1 MEKTG
6 RPVVLITGASSG
18 IGLEMAGILAADGRE
33 LVLTAR
39 SEKRLEETAYRLAS
53 ERSVPVHVRAAD
65 LSEPGGAERL
75 YRSLESDGISV
86 GALVNN
92 AGFGTWGPF
101 RETPASESLAMM
113 RLNMEAV
120 VHLTALCLPS
130 MLDAGSGKILNVAST
145 AAFQPGPLMAIYYA
159 TKAFVLHFSE
169 ALAREL
175 EGTGVTVTA
184 FCPGPVRTGFGERAG
199 IGRIGGLA
207 RMIRPMSAEEAARAG
222 LVAMERG
229 KPLVIPGLV
238 NRMTALSAKLMP
250 RRLTTRLV
258 HRVQAERGGP

>member
-1 MEKTG
+1 MERTG
-6 RPVVLITGASSG
+6 RPAVLITGASSG
-18 IGLEMAGILAADGRE
+18 IGLEMARILAAAGEE

-39 SEKRLEETAYRLAS
+39 REKLLEETAFRLSA
-53 ERSVPVHVRAAD
+53 ERSLPVHVRAAD

-75 YRSLESDGISV
+75 YRSLESDGIPV
-86 GALVNN
+86 GTLVNN

-101 RETPASESLAMM
+101 RETPASESIAMM

-130 MLDAGSGKILNVAST
+130 MIDAGSGKILNVAST
-145 AAFQPGPLMAIYYA
+145 AAFQPGPLMTVYYA

-184 FCPGPVRTGFGERAG
+184 FCPGPVRTGFGKRAG
-199 IGRIGGLA
+199 IERSGIA
-207 RMIRPMSAEEAARAG
+207 RLLPPMSAEEAARTG
-222 LVAMERG
+222 IEAMERG
-229 KPLVIPGLV
+229 KPLAIPGLV
-238 NRMTALSAKLMP
+238 NRMTALSAKLLP

-258 HRVQAERGGP
+258 HRVQRERG